1 MSEIKTNQQGAQDR
15 RVAVATIY
23 AALCHAV
30 LFRLGH
36 PSHLLQIM
44 PEQWRGS
51 QIQLSVR
58 ALWAGLHLLIY
69 AIIPWIIA
77 KGMGVTSI
85 HIGLTTGAIWKSR
98 RLLMVVGIAALPV
111 VFLVSFVPGFLRA
124 YPMFR
129 MLRIDWPSTLAWLLL
144 FANYLFSIE
153 FFFRGFLPAMLT
165 PALGRYSLFV
175 ALIPYVATHSFL
187 PEAIGAIPVGILLGM
202 LRMQTGSLWPGYLA
216 HLTVALEI
224 ELIALHRQGLW

>member
-1 MSEIKTNQQGAQDR
+1 MSELRNNKQGALDR

-30 LFRLGH
+30 LSRIGH
-36 PSHLLQIM
+36 PSVLLQIM
-44 PEQWRGS
+44 PEPWRGPH
-51 QIQLSVR
+51 IQLSVR
-58 ALWAGLHLLIY
+58 ALWAALHLLFY
-69 AIIPWIIA
+69 AIIPWTVA
-77 KGMGVTSI
+77 KG
-85 HIGLTTGAIWKSR
+85 IGLTSVDIGLKAGTIWPSR
-98 RLLMVVGIAALPV
+98 RLLMGVTISAVPV
-111 VFLVSFVPGFLRA
+111 VLLVSYTPGFLRA

-129 MLRIDWPSTLAWLLL
+129 TLRIDWHATGAWLPL
-144 FANYLFSIE
+144 FASYLFSIE

-187 PEAIGAIPVGILLGM
+187 PEAIGAVPVGILLGM
-202 LRMQTGSLWPGYLA
+202 LRMQVGSLWPGYLA
-216 HLTVALEI
+216 HLAVALEI